1 MLSKYLHIL
10 SLISVLVL
18 GSFQTRASHVLGGEI
33 TWTCNGSGLYV
44 FELTFF
50 RDCNGFDV
58 NTGTESILVW
68 NHPTVDFI
76 DVDFV
81 SRIDISPTCSVVPNG
96 PAQLDCGNGTSGGN
110 GIGAIEK
117 VLYRSN
123 PIDLGIIPTA
133 GITFTFD
140 SFSRSGLITNIQN
153 TTSIG
158 ISLTAEM
165 YGFPGQAS
173 GQCVD
178 NSPQFLQDPYMVS
191 CVGEAYSFNQH
202 AADLD
207 NDSLVFSWDIPL
219 DDFTGPYNPPLTP
232 SNVTFELGFS
242 ATNPT
247 PDANFNINNVPANL
261 DTESGEIT
269 FTSFNIGG
277 YNLKVR
283 TDSYRDGI
291 KIASVVRE
299 MPVFVKACDAANTAP
314 TLNAPFN
321 TNSTFEIDVIAGNP
335 VNFNLTSVD
344 IENLQ
349 DGSPQQNIITATGT
363 MFGDNFINPAVGCAV
378 APCATLDATPL
389 ITGINGASTDFNWQ
403 TDCAHLLNADGDVLS
418 EVPYLFVFRIQDDY
432 CDVPKVKYATVKVNV
447 QNSDVIG
454 PTSISCIQTDAADNI
469 TVNWE
474 SVTNINGAFSGYEV
488 HSVQNGLLATIA
500 DINTTSFT
508 FPAGGSLVDDYY
520 ISVLSGCGGQTA
532 LTSDTLQNIFL
543 NLNNP
548 SNGEAVLQW
557 NNPSVN
563 QANEWNNYYHIYR
576 EFPVGTWTLYDSV
589 PFGTTFYKDTIDICD
604 PILSYQ
610 IVLPTQS
617 CAFTSNIETDQFE
630 DLIVP
635 DIPQITSISMD
646 TLTGNVL
653 IEWTENEQDDTFG
666 YVIYGEDVTGNFIE
680 IDTVFGISNTQYIA
694 NPPGDGPFTYTVA
707 AFDSCFTNASP
718 PTYQTSAKAEPHIT
732 MFLASSLNP
741 CSQQI
746 TLSWSDYVGFGQ
758 TEYQILGRVGA
769 QSWEFIGQ
777 TTATSFQLPSQ
788 IGASYIFVIQ
798 AVDANGFTSFSN
810 RIVLT
815 ADEQTS
821 PTESYLSTATVDGDK
836 VIVKHAIS
844 LDAGTQAVILERF
857 EPINQEFITLEQK
870 PTNTNIIDFEDLAV
884 EVERKSYTY
893 RTILVDSCGKVSDTS
908 NIGKT
913 ILLRL
918 VTEDTEMKHY
928 LQWNAY
934 EDFLGG
940 VLEYR
945 VYRGYDGIFD
955 PNPIAVTTPDVRY
968 LEDDVSATIDYS
980 GKVCYYVEALEN
992 INQFGVA
999 EVSKSNI
1006 ACPILEPLIY
1016 IPNAFSV
1023 NGANPI
1029 FKPVSS
1035 LRQVQNY
1042 NFTIYNRYGQEIF
1055 TTNNPDEGWNGILP
1069 NGEIAQEGVYI
1080 YRLSVR
1086 DGNGIEVLKHGHVS
1100 LLNYS
1105 GVN

>member
-158 ISLTAEM
+158 ITLTAEM

-666 YVIYGEDVTGNFIE
+666 YVIYGEDATGNFIE

-758 TEYQILGRVGA
+758 TEYQILGRIGA

>member
-158 ISLTAEM
+158 ITLTAEM

-666 YVIYGEDVTGNFIE
+666 YVIYGEDATGNFIE

-758 TEYQILGRVGA
+758 TEYQILGRIGA

-1055 TTNNPDEGWNGILP
+1055 TTNNPDEGWDGILP

-1100 LLNYS
+1100 LLNYR

>member
-158 ISLTAEM
+158 ITLTAEM

-178 NSPQFLQDPYMVS
+178 NSPQFLQDPYMVN

-666 YVIYGEDVTGNFIE
+666 YVIYGEDATGNFIE

-758 TEYQILGRVGA
+758 TEYQILGRIGA

>member
-158 ISLTAEM
+158 ITLTAEM

-488 HSVQNGLLATIA
+488 HSVQNGLLATTA

-666 YVIYGEDVTGNFIE
+666 YVIYGEDATGNFIE

-758 TEYQILGRVGA
+758 TEYQILGRIGA

>member
-1 MLSKYLHIL
+1 MLRKYLHIL

-123 PIDLGIIPTA
+123 PIDLGIIPIA

-158 ISLTAEM
+158 ITLTAEM

-378 APCATLDATPL
+378 APCATLDATPF

-454 PTSISCIQTDAADNI
+454 PTSISCIQTDTADNI

-488 HSVQNGLLATIA
+488 HSVQNGLLATIV

-508 FPAGGSLVDDYY
+508 LPAGGSLVDDYY

-646 TLTGNVL
+646 TLTGNVV

-666 YVIYGEDVTGNFIE
+666 YVIYGEDATGNFIE
-680 IDTVFGISNTQYIA
+680 IDTVFGISNTQYIT
-694 NPPGDGPFTYTVA
+694 NPPGDGSFTYTVA

-732 MFLASSLNP
+732 MLLASSLNP

-844 LDAGTQAVILERF
+844 LDAGTQAVILQRF

-945 VYRGYDGIFD
+945 VYRGYDGVFD

-968 LEDDVSATIDYS
+968 LQDDVSATIDYS

-999 EVSKSNI
+999 EISKSNI

>member
-158 ISLTAEM
+158 ITLTAEM

-758 TEYQILGRVGA
+758 TEYQILGRIGA

>member
-158 ISLTAEM
+158 ITLTAEM

-666 YVIYGEDVTGNFIE
+666 YVIYGEDATGNFIE

-694 NPPGDGPFTYTVA
+694 NPSGDGPFTYTVA

-758 TEYQILGRVGA
+758 TEYQILGRIGA